1 MANYFLLLLLVV
13 YFALTKE
20 TVLGDDDPSE
30 IHLEGFDPNDP
41 AHQKALKAFQ
51 NVLEGK
57 SEPTLYESVKSNLAS
72 YAPNLRSLSSNL
84 PTSYIPSLPS
94 PSSYLP
100 SSWSWTPTN
109 YLPSWGTVTSYPPMS
124 YFPSKYCPLRRFGWY
139 GQSRGQDEDPA
150 LPN

>member
-1 MANYFLLLLLVV
+1 MANYFLLLLVV
-13 YFALTKE
+13 CFALTKE
-20 TVLGDDDPSE
+20 TVLGDNDPSE
-30 IHLEGFDPNDP
+30 IQLEGFDPNDP

-51 NVLEGK
+51 NVLDGK

-109 YLPSWGTVTSYPPMS
+109 YLPSWGTVIRAKK
-124 YFPSKYCPLRRFGWY
+124 FPEGRTLLVSHDFMTLKFNLRNVEHSVKRY
-139 GQSRGQDEDPA
+139 T
-150 LPN
+150 